1 MSNTKYGA
9 LNGIDD
15 DLDGVD
21 DFTNEPNPFEDT
33 RHVAS
38 SSKNNSSSH
47 IVPDFDTKS
56 MATTLLPDYNDVV
69 ADQPP
74 LQPIQQQHLNEL
86 FSSSNNNNNNNNSN
100 NSNNVAATTAAGEH
114 GELPPGLINYYSK
127 FFQLSTETFKGR
139 FLRSLRI
146 NQLIFESED
155 YNPESREL
163 FGAIW
168 ITCAI
173 VLVKFMFPGLIN
185 LFHYGIIKG
194 ERISESVPSNDRD
207 KIYWNLIHSIW
218 LFGIYSFVVPFIVLQ
233 IILKDDT
240 NGEENG
246 LPQNETSI
254 DGSGRHM
261 TINSNAKN
269 LIGLIT
275 VYGYGNSIWL
285 FILPILDIVNSLAT
299 KFKIA
304 IAIEWA
310 IIALAYV
317 KTAQYMNM
325 QICNRGNGHV
335 RLPFT
340 MIFILGFHIIFSVLL
355 MFTLY

>member
-33 RHVAS
+33 RHAAS
-38 SSKNNSSSH
+38 SNNNGNH
-47 IVPDFDTKS
+47 VVPDFDTKS
-56 MATTLLPDYNDVV
+56 MATTVLPDYNDVI

-74 LQPIQQQHLNEL
+74 LQPQQQQNLNEP
-86 FSSSNNNNNNNNSN
+86 FSNTTNN
-100 NSNNVAATTAAGEH
+100 TTEGH

-146 NQLIFESED
+146 NQSIFESENYD
-155 YNPESREL
+155 PESREL

-173 VLVKFMFPGLIN
+173 VLIKFMFPGLIN

-194 ERISESVPSNDRD
+194 EKISESVPSNDRD

-246 LPQNETSI
+246 LPQNETSN

-299 KFKIA
+299 KFKMA

-355 MFTLY
+355 MFILY

>member
-33 RHVAS
+33 RHAAS
-38 SSKNNSSSH
+38 SSNNNSSSH

-56 MATTLLPDYNDVV
+56 MATTVLPDYNDIV

-74 LQPIQQQHLNEL
+74 LQQQHLNEP
-86 FSSSNNNNNNNNSN
+86 FSNNNTTT
-100 NSNNVAATTAAGEH
+100 TTAADEH

-146 NQLIFESED
+146 NQLIFESENYD
-155 YNPESREL
+155 PESREL

-246 LPQNETSI
+246 LPQNETSN

-299 KFKIA
+299 KFKMA

>member
-1 MSNTKYGA
+1 MSNPKYGA
-9 LNGIDD
+9 LNGVDD

-21 DFTNEPNPFEDT
+21 DFLDEPNPFDDT
-33 RHVAS
+33 QNGTSNSNATVA
-38 SSKNNSSSH
+38 
-47 IVPDFDTKS
+47 PDLDTKS
-56 MATTLLPDYNDVV
+56 MATAVLPDYSEISG
-69 ADQPP
+69 
-74 LQPIQQQHLNEL
+74 IQQEPGNEPYGNVNNG
-86 FSSSNNNNNNNNSN
+86 SSV
-100 NSNNVAATTAAGEH
+100 NVNRTTTER

-139 FLRSLRI
+139 FLRSLKI
-146 NQLIFESED
+146 NQLIFESES

-168 ITCAI
+168 ITCTI
-173 VLVKFMFPGLIN
+173 VLVKFIFPGLIN
-185 LFHYGIIKG
+185 LMHYGIIKG
-194 ERISESVPSNDRD
+194 EKISESVPTNDRD

-246 LPQNETSI
+246 LPQSEPTG
-254 DGSGRHM
+254 DAGGRHM
-261 TINSNAKN
+261 TINANAKN

-285 FILPILDIVNSLAT
+285 FILPILDITNSLAT
-299 KFKIA
+299 RFKTA
-304 IAIEWA
+304 IAVEWA

-340 MIFILGFHIIFSVLL
+340 MIFVLGFHIIFSVLL

>member
-33 RHVAS
+33 RHAATS
-38 SSKNNSSSH
+38 NSTNNNGNHLVS
-47 IVPDFDTKS
+47 DFDTKS
-56 MATTLLPDYNDVV
+56 MATTVLPDYNDIV

-74 LQPIQQQHLNEL
+74 LQPQQQQNLNEP
-86 FSSSNNNNNNNNSN
+86 FSNTTD
-100 NSNNVAATTAAGEH
+100 VATDEH

-146 NQLIFESED
+146 NQLIFESENYD
-155 YNPESREL
+155 PESREL

-194 ERISESVPSNDRD
+194 ERINESVPSNDRD

-240 NGEENG
+240 NGEENA
-246 LPQNETSI
+246 LPQNETSN
-254 DGSGRHM
+254 DGSGRHI

-299 KFKIA
+299 KFKMA

-355 MFTLY
+355 MFILY